1 MERIRR
7 FIILPVLLAVA
18 GAIAFA
24 GPARAD
30 VLLGNY
36 NMCGTTALYCF
47 NNWNGTVSA
56 GKDVRLYAY
65 GAEPNNDWNIWTEGY
80 VSATWP
86 WAPTNQYFLDSAY
99 KGDPVYK
106 FAWAPNG
113 KGSGWCIDQ
122 RNFDASTDRGNATL
136 QPCQPTSKF
145 PTYQYFVYN
154 GSDLI
159 AVWATGVSVD
169 DIGGG
174 GFTNISLDANV
185 GNGAYLYIAPKP
197 SVYNN
202 YGWNIWTK
210 P

>member
-1 MERIRR
+1 MRRIRR

-18 GAIAFA
+18 SAIAFA

-30 VLLGNY
+30 VLFGNY

-86 WAPTNQYFLDSAY
+86 WAPSNQYFLDSAY

-113 KGSGWCIDQ
+113 KGSGYCID
-122 RNFDASTDRGNATL
+122 
-136 QPCQPTSKF
+136 
-145 PTYQYFVYN
+145 
-154 GSDLI
+154 
-159 AVWATGVSVD
+159 
-169 DIGGG
+169 
-174 GFTNISLDANV
+174 
-185 GNGAYLYIAPKP
+185 
-197 SVYNN
+197 
-202 YGWNIWTK
+202 
-210 P
+210 